1 MRFCPSSAQIDL
13 RSNRNCSYSAPRL
26 RRYKTLVKTHKGRT
40 VPTDSNKRMEIVSRS
55 WIAGNL
61 EKYKELLERRPAECP
76 VCYES
81 FAQQQ
86 AASPLLSDIPSRCT
100 HFLCKAC
107 WQNIAKL
114 GAECPICREDL
125 RPWLAQES
133 DNRLTNEQVQKFL
146 VSVMCIQ
153 GGGRPIMDASTM
165 LDISQKLYNT
175 NFLDS
180 AFGKQRNQSVVDR
193 T

>member
-1 MRFCPSSAQIDL
+1 
-13 RSNRNCSYSAPRL
+13 
-26 RRYKTLVKTHKGRT
+26 
-40 VPTDSNKRMEIVSRS
+40 METVSRS

-61 EKYKELLERRPAECP
+61 EKYKELLDRRPAECP

-100 HFLCKAC
+100 HFLCKEC
-107 WQNIAKL
+107 WQKIAKL
-114 GAECPICREDL
+114 DAECPICREDL
-125 RPWLAQES
+125 RPWLVQES
-133 DNRLTNEQVQKFL
+133 DNRLTNEEVQKFL

-153 GGGRPIMDASTM
+153 GVASQLWIQVLCSIFRKNCTT
-165 LDISQKLYNT
+165 T

-180 AFGKQRNQSVVDR
+180 AFGNQRNRSFVDKK
-193 T
+193 